1 MVYTYKFLIFIPP
14 VWSRP
19 SSQQLTSTLLTQG
32 TRYHDTLLAAQKADR
47 IVRAK
52 VGNWGKA
59 IDLLSR
65 PVPDIIASLPSIKT
79 DESLQIEQLEEL
91 MTRLRKLLH
100 ESEEIAVRRRR
111 ILDEA
116 QSLAD
121 ADDIYEALMVKSAQ
135 LTNGSTTVKLEPEQF
150 TEVFDKE
157 LKKYEGLQSRLQE
170 CHNDHDRCLSRTR
183 EAYEQFALLV
193 SGNPTVSKR
202 AKAIQNLEQAFAKFK
217 EIRTNLVEGIKVS
230 NKATVN

>member
-1 MVYTYKFLIFIPP
+1 M
-14 VWSRP
+14 WSRP
-19 SSQQLTSTLLTQG
+19 PSQQLTSTLLTQG
-32 TRYHDTLLAAQKADR
+32 TKYHDTLLAAQKADR

-59 IDLLSR
+59 IDLLSQ
-65 PVPDIIASLPSIKT
+65 PVREIISCLPSIRD
-79 DESLQIEQLEEL
+79 DESVQLEQLEEL
-91 MTRLRKLLH
+91 MSRLRKLLQ
-100 ESEEIAVRRRR
+100 ESEEIAVRRKR

-121 ADDIYEALMVKSAQ
+121 ADDIYEALMAKSAQ
-135 LTNGSTTVKLEPEQF
+135 LTNGATTVKIEPEQF

-170 CHNDHDRCLSRTR
+170 CHNEHDRCLSRIR
-183 EAYEQFALLV
+183 EVYEQFSLV
-193 SGNPTVSKR
+193 VAGNPTAIKR

-217 EIRTNLVEGIKVS
+217 EIRANLVEGIKV
-230 NKATVN
+230 KGRKKKDQLGAFFG